1 MDSCQEKNGVGTP
14 SRGLPEIFDLSG
26 PAGDGGLEHPLGPV
40 DRARPN
46 WAKINDGAAMG
57 INSAL

>member
-1 MDSCQEKNGVGTP
+1 MGSCQEKNGVGTP
-14 SRGLPEIFDLSG
+14 SRGLPEICDLSG

-46 WAKINDGAAMG
+46 WAKIND
-57 INSAL
+57 